1 MSSSPRP
8 LSSDPGAIADAFVWA
23 RLAGQSLADFPG
35 RIPRDLDAGYSV
47 QDAAIARWPDR
58 IAGWKVGWI
67 APERRDAS
75 GDDRLV
81 GPIFA
86 ASVREAPRGIGT
98 EVEFPVFDGGFAAI
112 EAEYVFRLGADA
124 PRTQTDWTPEDAA
137 KLVGALHVGIETAGS
152 PLATINVLGP
162 TVVVSDFGNNAG
174 LILGP
179 AIPDWSTRRAPLAC
193 TAYVDG
199 VRVGGAEVELA
210 TPLTALAFAL
220 GRLARRG
227 RALRAGD
234 LVTTGAVTGIHDVVA
249 GQVAHVAFDGAG
261 TIRCRAVPARARA

>member
-1 MSSSPRP
+1 MTSSPRP
-8 LSSDPGAIADAFVWA
+8 QTSDPGAIADAFVWA
-23 RLAGQSLADFPG
+23 RLAGQSLPDFPG
-35 RIPRDLDAGYSV
+35 RIPRDLEAGYSV

-58 IAGWKVGWI
+58 VAGWKVGWI

-86 ASVREAPRGIGT
+86 ASVREARG

-112 EAEYVFRLGADA
+112 EAEYVFRLAFDA
-124 PRTQTDWTPEDAA
+124 PRTQTEWTPEEAA
-137 KLVGALHVGIETAGS
+137 RLVGALHVGIETAGS

-179 AIPDWSTRRAPLAC
+179 AIPDWSQQRAPLAC

-210 TPLTALAFAL
+210 TPLAALAFAL

-227 RALRAGD
+227 RALHAGD

-249 GQVAHVAFDGAG
+249 GQSARVDFEGAG
-261 TIRCRAVPARARA
+261 TIRCRAVPARARP